1 MTGVED
7 TDGHVDWLGVGG
19 GGYGC
24 CCALERCGLSS
35 SASPCLT
42 SSSLRKMSSSV
53 DVSHSERG
61 SLPPCGGSREN
72 HESFSLLLKGV

>member
-1 MTGVED
+1 MCDALATSVTGVED
-7 TDGHVDWLGVGG
+7 TDGHVDWLGAGV

-61 SLPPCGGSREN
+61 SLPPCGGSQEKN
-72 HESFSLLLKGV
+72 H